1 MSIYNSFKFK
11 ILIIIVIIIALFDLC
26 FAKSQGSQLTT
37 GFIRDNQGTLFYYD
51 EDNYCNDG
59 WHLIDDNGDGIYEYY
74 YFSLS
79 GHLLKDTTTPNGY
92 KLNSNGKLI
101 INDVV
106 YQVSFLDVANSD
118 VAIFLNKK
126 ESVDELT
133 KGFETDYNQ
142 VFNEWY
148 IKSKTDITSQ
158 LNAIAN
164 NLTVQKVNK
173 VRDEVSR
180 RVKECKKLS
189 VTGSLSKGEQIKN
202 MLNTRFGTAP
212 AGSKVRLIS
221 MRIYD
226 KYFADYEYSK
236 TSITYD
242 PETLNWWTR
251 IRDNFELD
259 STRPPVERLFSEGKS
274 NIIVE
279 YHPRVCDCNTNHNS
293 GG

>member
-51 EDNYCNDG
+51 EDNYYNDG

-92 KLNSNGKLI
+92 KLNENGKLI
-101 INDVV
+101 INDAI

-126 ESVDELT
+126 ESVDEFT
-133 KGFETDYNQ
+133 KGFEIDYNQ

-173 VRDEVSR
+173 VRDEISR
-180 RVKECKKLS
+180 RAKECKKIG
-189 VTGSLSKGEQIKN
+189 VWYN
-202 MLNTRFGTAP
+202 
-212 AGSKVRLIS
+212 
-221 MRIYD
+221 
-226 KYFADYEYSK
+226 
-236 TSITYD
+236 
-242 PETLNWWTR
+242 
-251 IRDNFELD
+251 
-259 STRPPVERLFSEGKS
+259 ERLYGAKKTELITKDTHKILSRKLQKDMSSYVNKFREEMGNVIKS
-274 NIIVE
+274 MG
-279 YHPRVCDCNTNHNS
+279 Y
-293 GG
+293 